1 MKKNITLSAFL
12 LFCSMSISAQVIRV
26 GLLGIGIGAGNNS
39 GRLGFHLLEASYA
52 PIPKI
57 DYGSYLGLAVS
68 LSESKFSTGVR
79 YGLQGKYYFMTE
91 KFRPFV
97 GVQAGLISGLFVDS
111 DSEIQAK
118 KGSKFQVVPQAGFR
132 VGPLNIW
139 ASYQNGFVGNGGFV
153 FGFGEFR

>member
-1 MKKNITLSAFL
+1 MALVLCF
-12 LFCSMSISAQVIRV
+12 SMTISAQVVRV
-26 GLLGIGIGAGNNS
+26 GLLGIGVGAGNNS
-39 GRLGFHLLEASYA
+39 GRLGFHILEASYA
-52 PIPKI
+52 PLPKI
-57 DYGSYLGLAVS
+57 DYGGYLGIGVS
-68 LSESKFSTGVR
+68 ISDSKFSTGFR

-111 DSEIQAK
+111 DSETQVK

-153 FGFGEFR
+153 FGFGDFDK